1 MKKKIVIISIV
12 CVGIAIG
19 CYLWS
24 SGSNDNAAD
33 GSQATTVKVK
43 RGPIQLR
50 IESTGRVVSNLDVE
64 IKCKASGEV
73 TGVPYDVS
81 DPVKKGDLLVELD
94 PIDEERRVKQ
104 AEVNLS
110 SSKARLVQARQN
122 LETAERD
129 LANDMA
135 RAQADLK
142 AARAKLQDAQAKAER
157 TKKLL
162 EAHRVSIEENE
173 TAQTAA
179 ALAAADL
186 ENAKIT
192 LAELEVKKDALEVLR
207 QDVALAEDQVESN
220 EIELEMAQQRLKDT
234 KVFAPID
241 GVVADR
247 QVEVGQIISS
257 PTSNVGGGTTLLVL
271 SDLSRVFVLASVDES
286 DIGTIEV
293 GQRVAITADAFPDK
307 EFRGK
312 VVRVAA
318 RGENVSNV
326 VTFDV
331 KIEVLSED
339 KENLKPEMT
348 ANVVIIAAESENA
361 LLVPS
366 DTVRRRDGKTFV
378 LVPSDGQEPDRLGVE
393 VGIDDGVQ
401 TEILSG
407 LKEGEEV
414 VQSKGQIQSRWARQQ
429 GDQSHQQMR
438 TMMQIGGKGR

>member
-1 MKKKIVIISIV
+1 MKRKIVIITIV

-19 CYLWS
+19 CYLWNN
-24 SGSNDNAAD
+24 GGNGDPAD
-33 GSQATTVKVK
+33 DSQATTV
-43 RGPIQLR
+43 RPTHAPIQLK

-81 DPVKKGDLLVELD
+81 DPVKKADLLVELD

-110 SSKARLVQARQN
+110 SSKARLVQAQQN
-122 LETAERD
+122 LKTAERD
-129 LANDMA
+129 LTNDMA
-135 RAQADLK
+135 RAQAALK
-142 AARAKLQDAQAKAER
+142 SARVKFQDAHAKAER

-162 EAHRVSIEENE
+162 EANRVSIEENE

-179 ALAAADL
+179 SLATADL

-220 EIELEMAQQRLKDT
+220 EIELEMARQRLKDT

-271 SDLSRVFVLASVDES
+271 SDLSRLFVLASVDES

-293 GQRVAITADAFPDK
+293 GQRVTITADAFPDK
-307 EFRGK
+307 EFYGK

-318 RGENVSNV
+318 RGEN
-326 VTFDV
+326 
-331 KIEVLSED
+331 
-339 KENLKPEMT
+339 
-348 ANVVIIAAESENA
+348 
-361 LLVPS
+361 
-366 DTVRRRDGKTFV
+366 
-378 LVPSDGQEPDRLGVE
+378 
-393 VGIDDGVQ
+393 
-401 TEILSG
+401 
-407 LKEGEEV
+407 
-414 VQSKGQIQSRWARQQ
+414 
-429 GDQSHQQMR
+429 
-438 TMMQIGGKGR
+438 

>member
-1 MKKKIVIISIV
+1 MKKKIVIIAGV
-12 CVGIAIG
+12 CVVIGIG
-19 CYLWS
+19 CYLLN
-24 SGSNDNAAD
+24 SGGNGNPAD
-33 GSQATTVKVK
+33 GSQVTTVKAE

-73 TGVPYDVS
+73 IGVPYDVS

-110 SSKARLVQARQN
+110 SSKARLVQAQQN
-122 LETAERD
+122 LQTAERD
-129 LANDMA
+129 LANDLA
-135 RAQADLK
+135 RAKAALK
-142 AARAKLQDAQAKAER
+142 SARAKLQDAQAKAER
-157 TKKLL
+157 TKRLL
-162 EAHRVSIEENE
+162 EANRVSIEENE
-173 TAQTAA
+173 TSQTTA
-179 ALAAADL
+179 ALAAVDL

-192 LAELEVKKDALEVLR
+192 LAELEVKREALEVLR

-220 EIELEMAQQRLKDT
+220 EIELEMAEQRLKDT

-257 PTSNVGGGTTLLVL
+257 PTSNVGGGTTLLIL

-286 DIGTIEV
+286 DIGRIEV
-293 GQRVAITADAFPDK
+293 GQRVVITADAFPDE
-307 EFRGK
+307 EFSGK

-331 KIEVLSED
+331 KIEVLSKEKD
-339 KENLKPEMT
+339 KLKPEMT
-348 ANVVIIAAESENA
+348 ANVVIIAAESGDA

-366 DTVRRRDGKTFV
+366 DTVRRRNGKTFV
-378 LVPSDGQEPDRLGVE
+378 LAPSDGQEPERRRVE
-393 VGIDDGVQ
+393 VGIDDGVR

-414 VQSKGQIQSRWARQQ
+414 VQSKGQIQSRWGRQEDD
-429 GDQSHQQMR
+429 GSRHQMR
-438 TMMQIGGKGR
+438 TMMRIGGGRR